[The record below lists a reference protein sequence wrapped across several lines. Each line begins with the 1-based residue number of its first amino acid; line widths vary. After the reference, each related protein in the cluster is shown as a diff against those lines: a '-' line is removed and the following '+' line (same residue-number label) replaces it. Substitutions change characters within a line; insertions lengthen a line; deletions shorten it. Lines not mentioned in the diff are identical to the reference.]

1 MNWFAATNFRGQVL
15 STPVFHYSYTA
26 IAKYWFKSEN
36 ICNNEALAKIS
47 LTRNKVGLQYTNL
60 LNSCRI
66 QYEMY
71 LNDFNIH
78 VCIRN
83 ATNNSNGTFGT

>member
-47 LTRNKVGLQYTNL
+47 LTRNKVGLQ
-60 LNSCRI
+60 
-66 QYEMY
+66 
-71 LNDFNIH
+71 
-78 VCIRN
+78 
-83 ATNNSNGTFGT
+83 